1 MAMDL
6 RKRLRRLIGTWPA
19 WHELDWLLIL
29 GSLSFGV
36 WMFVAL
42 ADEVLEGDS
51 HAADR
56 TILLWFRTAG
66 DLSDPLGPG
75 WLEEMVRDFTA
86 LGGIGVLTVA
96 TLAVVGFLL
105 IAGKHRTGLFVLGAV
120 GSGLALSFLLKYGFD
135 RPRPDLVPHGS
146 IVYTSS
152 FPSGHSM
159 LSALT
164 YLTLGALLA
173 WQQHR
178 WKLKAYVFG
187 VAVLLTLLTGVSRVY
202 LGVHW
207 PTDVLAG
214 WTAGIAWALAWWL
227 LARVL
232 QRRGTVD
239 PDEEGD
245 EAAAAESQA

>member
-1 MAMDL
+1 MDL
-6 RKRLRRLIGTWPA
+6 RKRLRRRIGTWPA
-19 WHELDWLLIL
+19 WHELGWLVIL

-36 WMFVAL
+36 WAFVAL
-42 ADEVLEGDS
+42 ADEVMEGDS
-51 HAADR
+51 RAADR
-56 TILLWFRTAG
+56 MILLWFRTAG
-66 DLSDPLGPG
+66 DLSDPVGPG
-75 WLEEMVRDFTA
+75 WMEEMVRDFTA
-86 LGGIGVLTVA
+86 LGGIGVLSLA
-96 TLAVVGFLL
+96 TAGVVGFLL
-105 IAGKHRTGLFVLGAV
+105 LAGKHRTGLFVLGAV
-120 GSGLALSFLLKYGFD
+120 ASGLALSFALKYGFD

-146 IVYTSS
+146 VVYTSS

-173 WQQHR
+173 WQQHK
-178 WKLKAYVFG
+178 WKLKAYVLG
-187 VAVLLTLLTGVSRVY
+187 VAVLLTLLIGVSRVY

-239 PDEEGD
+239 PDAE
-245 EAAAAESQA
+245 EAASATSAA